1 MRKSKYYVV
10 WQGLNPGIYDNWDE
24 CKRQVDG
31 QVNAKYKA
39 FPTREEA
46 VEAFRKGYEPY
57 LKKAGFAP
65 APAAG
70 GFIPDSLAVDAACS
84 GNPGDME
91 YRGVHIATGKEMFR
105 VGPVKQGT
113 NNTGEFLALV
123 HGLAFLK
130 QQGSNLPI
138 YSDSAN
144 AIKWVRNG
152 KCKTLLQRTPE
163 NARLFNLIERAE
175 TWLKNN
181 AYDNPILKWKTDEWG
196 EIPADF
202 GRK

>member
-31 QVNAKYKA
+31 QGNAKYKA

-46 VEAFRKGYEPY
+46 VEAFRNGYGPY
-57 LKKAGFAP
+57 LRKAGFAP

-70 GFIPDSLAVDAACS
+70 GFISDSLSVDAACS
-84 GNPGDME
+84 GNPGDMK
-91 YRGVHIATGKEMFR
+91 YRGVHTASGKEMFR

-144 AIKWVRNG
+144 AIKWVRNR

-175 TWLKNN
+175 TWLNDN
-181 AYDNPILKWKTDEWG
+181 AYNNPILKWKTDEWG